1 MPLLFLLALSLLG
14 AEAHA
19 HGGGLDR
26 YGCHNNR
33 KAGGYHCHQ
42 GPKAGQQYLSKQ
54 QMLQPRSEELSGQA
68 RVTDGDTIRIGN
80 TRIRLHGIDAP
91 ESKQSCTADG
101 QEWQC
106 GSEATE
112 ALRNTINGKDVV
124 CSQKDKD
131 RYGRIVAVCRV
142 GATDINAWMVLNG
155 WAVAYRRYSMDYVKD
170 EGEAKRNKSGLW
182 RGVFVMPW
190 EWRRGTR

>member
-1 MPLLFLLALSLLG
+1 MHWLLIPLILLLSTD
-14 AEAHA
+14 AVA

-26 YGCHNNR
+26 HGCHHNR
-33 KAGGYHCHQ
+33 KAGNYHCHQ
-42 GPKAGQQYLSKQ
+42 GPNAGQQYQSKQ
-54 QMLQPRSEELSGQA
+54 QILQPQADQLSGQA
-68 RVTDGDTIRIGN
+68 RVTDGDTIRIGS

-91 ESKQSCTADG
+91 ESKQRCTADG

-112 ALRNTINGKDVV
+112 ALRNMINGKDVV
-124 CSQKDKD
+124 CSQRDKD

-155 WAVAYRRYSMDYVKD
+155 WAVAYRRYSMDYMAD
-170 EGEAKRNKSGLW
+170 EVEAKRGNRGLW
-182 RGVFVMPW
+182 RGQFMMPW
-190 EWRRGTR
+190 EWRRR